1 MPKIITA
8 ADIAAMA
15 ASGSTSG
22 NCCTGE
28 SSVVFFA
35 KMSDKLL
42 DMVKSLQ
49 EQFEELKK
57 CQNATIA
64 KGAMLA
70 EIETPQMVLGVGQ
83 EYLEYIKRHGPP
95 HEGIF
100 EKHLL
105 NMIRAQLGIVVFPK
119 CDDGDSS
126 DDDGKKKHKHKH
138 KH

>member
-15 ASGSTSG
+15 ASGSTSSG

-35 KMSDKLL
+35 KMPDKLL

-49 EQFEELKK
+49 EQFEDLKK
-57 CQNATIA
+57 CQNATVA
-64 KGAMLA
+64 QGAMLA
-70 EIETPQMVLGVGQ
+70 EIETPEMVLGVGQ

-95 HEGIF
+95 ENGIF

-105 NMIRAQLGIVVFPK
+105 AMIRAQLGIVIFPK
-119 CDDGDSS
+119 CDDSDS
-126 DDDGKKKHKHKH
+126 DDDHKKKKKHKK
-138 KH
+138 

>member
-42 DMVKSLQ
+42 DMVTSLQ

-57 CQNATIA
+57 CQNSTVAQ
-64 KGAMLA
+64 GAMLA
-70 EIETPQMVLGVGQ
+70 EIDTPEMVLGVGQ

-95 HEGIF
+95 CEGIF
-100 EKHLL
+100 DKHLL
-105 NMIRAQLGIVVFPK
+105 SMIRAQLGIVIFPT
-119 CDDGDSS
+119 CDDSDSS
-126 DDDGKKKHKHKH
+126 DDEVKKKRKHKNN
-138 KH
+138 K

>member
-57 CQNATIA
+57 CQNSTLA

-70 EIETPQMVLGVGQ
+70 EIETPHMVLGVGR
-83 EYLEYIKRHGPP
+83 EYLEYVKRHGPP
-95 HEGIF
+95 CGGVF
-100 EKHLL
+100 DKNLL
-105 NMIRAQLGIVVFPK
+105 NIIRAQLGIVVFPK
-119 CDDGDSS
+119 CNDNDDEGT
-126 DDDGKKKHKHKH
+126 HTHTH
-138 KH
+138 THAH